1 MKTVLITR
9 PPGQAAQLAELIRVA
24 LPAVHVLQIPL
35 LTILP
40 NEDPREAERLREQL
54 KKTDLAVI
62 VSPNAVECGMRM
74 LAGSWPKE
82 VPIAIVGMGSQ
93 RALLHHGINQASGY
107 QIIAPQGQEDSE
119 GLWAALQAL
128 KWPMQD
134 QQVLFLKG
142 VGGRVWLGEQFVMHG
157 AHVYPINA
165 YQRVTL
171 SSEASLW
178 DKLATLEPSQTCCLM
193 TSSEAARHWAQ
204 VLQKKPWGAPWFEQ
218 VQMIASHP
226 RIMAAIEDLGFR
238 KVSLAGSGDEAI
250 LAATSAWYKNDSL
263 S

>member
-24 LPAVHVLQIPL
+24 LPEVNLLQIPL

-74 LAGSWPKE
+74 LAAPWPKE
-82 VPIAIVGMGSQ
+82 VPIAIVGLGSQ
-93 RALLHHGINQASGY
+93 RALQHHGIDRAAGY
-107 QIIAPQGQEDSE
+107 QIIAPQGNEDSE
-119 GLWAALQAL
+119 GLWAELQTL
-128 KWPMQD
+128 KWPMHD

-157 AHVYPINA
+157 AQVCPINA

-178 DKLATLEPSQTCCLM
+178 DKLSTLEPSQTCCLI

-226 RIMAAIEDLGFR
+226 RIVSTIEDLGFKR
-238 KVSLAGSGDEAI
+238 VALGGSGDESL
-250 LAATSAWYKNDSL
+250 LAATSTWYKNDSL

>member
-24 LPAVHVLQIPL
+24 LPEVNLLQIPL

-74 LAGSWPKE
+74 LAAPWPKE
-82 VPIAIVGMGSQ
+82 VPIAIVGLGSQ
-93 RALLHHGINQASGY
+93 RALQHHGIDRAAGY
-107 QIIAPQGQEDSE
+107 QIIAPQGNEDSE
-119 GLWAALQAL
+119 GLWAALQTL

-157 AHVYPINA
+157 AQVCPINA

-178 DKLATLEPSQTCCLM
+178 DKLSTLEPSQTCCLI
-193 TSSEAARHWAQ
+193 TSSEAVRHWAQ

-226 RIMAAIEDLGFR
+226 RIVSTIEDLGFKR
-238 KVSLAGSGDEAI
+238 VALGGSGDESL